1 MTSKFPTIFG
11 KGEQFRNLTYLL
23 DFDFNIVCNKLK
35 FSARKTTSIIHYS
48 SSAGDLIIHYKNS
61 FLMNIE

>member
-11 KGEQFRNLTYLL
+11 KGEQFRNMTYLL

-48 SSAGDLIIHYKNS
+48 LQKP
-61 FLMNIE
+61 FLNE

>member
-1 MTSKFPTIFG
+1 MTSKIPTIFG

-48 SSAGDLIIHYKNS
+48 LQKP
-61 FLMNIE
+61 FLNE